1 MNEEKRY
8 YFIRSKGLAEVLRY
22 ILQKN
27 YLSFEDKND
36 SSRQIYSFE
45 DSQKFQSLLSDINL
59 LCKKYRD

>member
-1 MNEEKRY
+1 MEEKRY

-36 SSRQIYSFE
+36 SNRQIYSFE
-45 DSQKFQSLLSDINL
+45 DSQKFQSLLSDITL